1 MHQYIKAIGFSEI
14 TTNQSETKLLNKIID
29 QYTSEKNQSGYIE
42 LNQSCGQ
49 DIGIAIYGEWKSEI
63 GFIKE
68 YYVPYAKSKVV
79 SSHADIIVEKKKEK
93 EAYMGVCEDIR
104 IGVNL
109 VFYIQNPLDY
119 MKARDNDLLGKKG
132 TSVNLMGLSLSGMI
146 LLPIEKTS
154 AAKAAIEEE
163 NNNRMMLINAA
174 RDGDTTAM
182 ESLTLEDMETYSK
195 ISKRIIREDVFTII
209 ETYIMPYGVESDEY
223 SVMGEIKELR
233 EIENKLTKE
242 IIYSMDISVNNIMIG
257 ICIPKSKLLGE
268 PCVGRRFKGTIW
280 MQGYINFPE

>member
-1 MHQYIKAIGFSEI
+1 MHQYIKAIGFSKI
-14 TTNQSETKLLNKIID
+14 TTNQSEIKLLNKIIE

-42 LNQSCGQ
+42 LKQSCGK
-49 DIGIAIYGEWKSEI
+49 DIGVSIYGEWKSDI
-63 GFIKE
+63 GFTKE
-68 YYVPYAKSKVV
+68 YYIPYAKSNVV

-119 MKARDNDLLGKKG
+119 MKVRDNGLLGKKG
-132 TSVNLMGLSLSGMI
+132 TSVNLMGLSLSGMV
-146 LLPIEKTS
+146 LLPIEKSS

-195 ISKRIIREDVFTII
+195 ISKRIIKEDVFTII

-223 SVMGEIKELR
+223 SIMGEIKELR
-233 EIENKLTKE
+233 EIENKLTNE
-242 IIYSMDISVNNIMIG
+242 IIYNMDISVNNITIG
-257 ICIPKSKLLGE
+257 ICIPKSSLLGE
-268 PCVGRRFKGTIW
+268 PCIGRRFKGTIW

>member
-42 LNQSCGQ
+42 LNQSCGR